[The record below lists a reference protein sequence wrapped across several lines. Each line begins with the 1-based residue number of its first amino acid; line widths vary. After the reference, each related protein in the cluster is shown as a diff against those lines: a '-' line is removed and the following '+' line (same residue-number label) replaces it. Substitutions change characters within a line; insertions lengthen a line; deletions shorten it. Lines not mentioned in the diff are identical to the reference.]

1 MPGPPAHHPG
11 TPCAPNAAQQEL
23 RDHREARLESSH
35 GPAAPLHFS
44 PAALSAVTF
53 PTAIDRKHFIAFPG
67 GSILGVALISVS
79 MVTSSGLRQDL
90 AFLGWCWVVETG
102 EGGGCILCCCQFCLF
117 FFFLLFQSL
126 YHFRCK
132 KEVAKLR
139 ARCLQSAR
147 SAGRGPGAAFIPRT
161 HRSLRNPTGPPPVPT
176 PLSPS
181 TPPGFPCSRA
191 GSCSATQ
198 RGRSTA
204 YFAPRCCCL
213 LLPLPFFLPSPAEE
227 EEEGHGH
234 GPSPQDPAQKGHQS
248 TAQWDAA
255 CHLNACKWFLP
266 SCLHLRRWLPDECQH
281 RSLSLGLL

>member
-11 TPCAPNAAQQEL
+11 TPCAPNAAQQEP

-117 FFFLLFQSL
+117 FFFSSFSISVPFSVQEGSGKAPSAMPSVGSQRWEGPRGRFHPQNAPQPPEPNGASACPHTSVPFHPSGLPLQPCRQLLG
-126 YHFRCK
+126 H
-132 KEVAKLR
+132 A
-139 ARCLQSAR
+139 ARTEHSVFCSSVLLPPPSPSFLPPIAR
-147 SAGRGPGAAFIPRT
+147 RGGGGGSRPCPQ
-161 HRSLRNPTGPPPVPT
+161 PTGPGSEGTPEHCTMGCSLPPQCMQMVFAE
-176 PLSPS
+176 LS
-181 TPPGFPCSRA
+181 A
-191 GSCSATQ
+191 
-198 RGRSTA
+198 
-204 YFAPRCCCL
+204 L
-213 LLPLPFFLPSPAEE
+213 EE
-227 EEEGHGH
+227 V
-234 GPSPQDPAQKGHQS
+234 
-248 TAQWDAA
+248 AA
-255 CHLNACKWFLP
+255 
-266 SCLHLRRWLPDECQH
+266 
-281 RSLSLGLL
+281 

>member
-11 TPCAPNAAQQEL
+11 TPCAPNAAQQEP

-117 FFFLLFQSL
+117 FFFFFFFNLCTIFGARRKWQSSERDAFSRL
-126 YHFRCK
+126 
-132 KEVAKLR
+132 AALGG
-139 ARCLQSAR
+139 A
-147 SAGRGPGAAFIPRT
+147 PG
-161 HRSLRNPTGPPPVPT
+161 
-176 PLSPS
+176 PLSSPERTAAS
-181 TPPGFPCSRA
+181 G
-191 GSCSATQ
+191 TQ
-198 RGRSTA
+198 RGLRLSPRLCPLPPLRASPAAVQTA
-204 YFAPRCCCL
+204 ARPLSADGAQRIL
-213 LLPLPFFLPSPAEE
+213 LLGAAASSFPFLSSSHRPPRRRRRVTAMPPA
-227 EEEGHGH
+227 HR
-234 GPSPQDPAQKGHQS
+234 
-248 TAQWDAA
+248 TR
-255 CHLNACKWFLP
+255 
-266 SCLHLRRWLPDECQH
+266 LRRDTGALHNGMQLATSMHANGFC
-281 RSLSLGLL
+281 RVVCT